1 MLIHILCSRHFPRC
15 FTLPHPY
22 FSQTNHGSLVFHQK
36 PEIDVKSDRF
46 HFKGK
51 GEEEQKEY
59 EADIEF
65 YGPVDVEV
73 NVA

>member
-1 MLIHILCSRHFPRC
+1 MAIQPNQC
-15 FTLPHPY
+15 
-22 FSQTNHGSLVFHQK
+22 SLVCLQK

-65 YGPVDVEV
+65 YGAVDVEV

>member
-1 MLIHILCSRHFPRC
+1 MAIQPNQC
-15 FTLPHPY
+15 
-22 FSQTNHGSLVFHQK
+22 SLVCHQK

>member
-1 MLIHILCSRHFPRC
+1 MLSSFPAL
-15 FTLPHPY
+15 FYIAHPY
-22 FSQTNHGSLVFHQK
+22 FIQTNHGSLVFHQK

-73 NVA
+73 SLA